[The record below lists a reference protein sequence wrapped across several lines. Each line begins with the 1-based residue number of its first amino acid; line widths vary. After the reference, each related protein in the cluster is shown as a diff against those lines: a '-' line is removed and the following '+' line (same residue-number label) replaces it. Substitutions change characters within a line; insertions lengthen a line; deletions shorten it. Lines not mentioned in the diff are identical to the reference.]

1 MQTIVLAIV
10 GLFSL
15 IVGLVISL
23 VLPEIKLVAYGL
35 VALGIILVAS
45 AAIIDFRRVKSA
57 VTSRRGKFGASTTIM
72 VSVFAG
78 IIIFVNAISIG
89 VNHQFDFTALA
100 QFSLTSQT
108 KAVLAKIKIPIN
120 VLFFVTPADD
130 QYHSGAYGEAMI
142 FQYMNY
148 TNELKVQIIDPDQHP
163 EEARKYNITE
173 YQTVVFE
180 TALGTSV
187 VTPEE
192 IVAQAEHAFTN
203 AILEVTGIEQR
214 KVYFVTGNG
223 EANPNETLSKAAD
236 ALQTNLLK
244 VMTIDLQATKSIP
257 SDCSLLIVAG
267 PTKQMSDQERQTIAD
282 YLTNSGEAV
291 FLTDPNAPDDIAQLL
306 KPWGVAVQ
314 SGTIID
320 PSSYAAPNIDNPTVT
335 RNRSGLSVIT
345 STVYFPGATAIIPQS
360 TMPTGMQTQPLVWTT
375 TDAWIDSNF
384 DPAVTPKYD
393 PAVDKKEAYAIGVLI
408 NPIIEK
414 DSQGNVT
421 KVNEGPYIVAFGDSD
436 FITNSHFTDGNNSD
450 LFLSMVK
457 ILSSG
462 SDIMPIDRKV
472 LTTRRLILSPEAASF
487 LNISSIALLPAIVL
501 IIGCVMWWRRR

>member
-10 GLFSL
+10 GLFSM
-15 IVGLVISL
+15 IVGLILAL
-23 VLPEIKLVAYGL
+23 VLPEIKLLAYAL
-35 VALGIILVAS
+35 IALGIILVAS
-45 AAIIDFRRVKSA
+45 AAIIDFRRVKGA

-78 IIIFVNAISIG
+78 IIIFVNAISVG

-120 VLFFVTPADD
+120 VIFFVTPADD

-142 FQYMNY
+142 LQYMNY
-148 TNELKVQIIDPDQHP
+148 TNELKVQVIDPDQHP

-173 YQTVVFE
+173 YQSVVFE
-180 TALGTSV
+180 SALGTSL

-192 IVAQAEHAFTN
+192 VVAEAEHAFTN
-203 AILEVTGIEQR
+203 AILEVTGIVQR
-214 KVYFVTGNG
+214 KVYFLTGDG
-223 EANPNETLSKAAD
+223 EASLSDTLSDAAD
-236 ALQTNLLK
+236 ALQTNLLQ
-244 VMTIDLQATKSIP
+244 VISIDLQVAKSIP
-257 SDCSLLIVAG
+257 DDCALLVVDS
-267 PTKQMSDQERQTIAD
+267 PTQAMSDSERQIIAG
-282 YLTNSGEAV
+282 YLSNDGAAL
-291 FLTDPNAPDDIAQLL
+291 FLTDPNAPSDVAQLL
-306 KPWGVAVQ
+306 KPWGVDVQ

-320 PSSYAAPNIDNPTVT
+320 PSSYATPNIDNPTVT
-335 RNRSGLSVIT
+335 RNRSALNIIT

-360 TMPTGMQTQPLVWTT
+360 TMPTGMQVQPLVWTT
-375 TDAWIDSNF
+375 TDAWIDNNF
-384 DPAVTPKYD
+384 DPSVTPKYN
-393 PAVDKKEAYAIGVLI
+393 PATEKKAAYAIGVLI
-408 NPIIEK
+408 NPSEVT

-421 KVNEGPYIVAFGDSD
+421 SVNQGPYIVAFGDSD
-436 FITNSHFTDGNNSD
+436 FITNSHFNDGNNSD

-457 ILSSG
+457 ILSAG
-462 SDIMPIDRKV
+462 SDIMPIDQKV

-501 IIGCVMWWRRR
+501 IIGAIMWWRRK

>member
-1 MQTIVLAIV
+1 MQTIVLAMV

-15 IVGLVISL
+15 IVGLILSL
-23 VLPEIKLVAYGL
+23 VLPEIKAVAYGL
-35 VALGIILVAS
+35 VGLGVVLIAS
-45 AAIIDFRRVKSA
+45 AAIIDFRRVKGA

-78 IIIFVNAISIG
+78 IIIFVNAISVG

-108 KAVLAKIKIPIN
+108 KSVLAKIKTPIN

-142 FQYMNY
+142 LQYMNY
-148 TNELKVQIIDPDQHP
+148 TNELKVQVIDPDQHP

-173 YQTVVFE
+173 YQSVVFE
-180 TALGTSV
+180 TSLGTSL

-223 EANPNETLSKAAD
+223 EADPNNTLSKVAD

-244 VMTIDLQATKSIP
+244 VITIDLQAAKTIP
-257 SDCSLLIVAG
+257 DDCSLLVVAG
-267 PTKQMSDQERQTIAD
+267 PTKPMSDMERQIIAD
-282 YLTNSGEAV
+282 YLSNNGAAL
-291 FLTDPNAPDDIAQLL
+291 FLTDPNAPDDVAQLL
-306 KPWGVAVQ
+306 KPWGVDVQ
-314 SGTIID
+314 TGTIID

-335 RNRSGLSVIT
+335 RNRSGLNIIT
-345 STVYFPGATAIIPQS
+345 STVYFPGATALIPQAA
-360 TMPTGMQTQPLVWTT
+360 MPTGMELRPLVWTT
-375 TDAWIDSNF
+375 TDAWIDNNYDLS
-384 DPAVTPKYD
+384 VTPKFD
-393 PAVDKKEAYAIGVLI
+393 PSVDKKAAYAIGVLI
-408 NPIIEK
+408 NPKVET

-421 KVNEGPYIVAFGDSD
+421 NVNSGPYIVAFGDSD
-436 FITNSHFTDGNNSD
+436 FISNSHFDDGNNSD

-501 IIGCVMWWRRR
+501 IIGCLMWWRRR